1 MYSAFLLIFMCLTT
15 IALFV
20 IMITSAMGA
29 GKATDKTTCPGDPN
43 DCQKQCHAYATWTA
57 VGAGVAVA
65 LMIAVIIIYLYT
77 NKTEVKQGF
86 TEMGQYGTAKAG
98 QLSDSAKASTAAALQ
113 QLAASMM
120 QQPSSATGY

>member
-1 MYSAFLLIFMCLTT
+1 MYSAFLLVFMVLTT
-15 IALFV
+15 IALFI

-77 NKTEVKQGF
+77 SKSDVKQGF
-86 TEMGQYGTAKAG
+86 MDMGQYA
-98 QLSDSAKASTAAALQ
+98 SNKASQASDAAREQTLIA
-113 QLAASMM
+113 M
-120 QQPSSATGY
+120 QQMMDSLRK